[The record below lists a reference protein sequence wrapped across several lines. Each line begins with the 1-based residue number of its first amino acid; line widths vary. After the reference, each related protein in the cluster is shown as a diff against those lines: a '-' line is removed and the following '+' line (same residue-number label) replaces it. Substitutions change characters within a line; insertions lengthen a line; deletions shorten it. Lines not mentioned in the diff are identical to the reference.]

1 MSKLEVAML
10 GHAAYVVPNLE
21 KSLWFWKDVVGLIET
36 ERTADAVYLRG
47 FHEFEHHSLVLMQG
61 KPDEEA
67 YLHHVAFKAKQP
79 EDVDAFAAH
88 LRGIGVEVAEVPA
101 GTEAGQGAAIRFF
114 MPTSGHPIEI
124 YYDMARPLSPKE
136 VRSALKN
143 QTARKGFGISP
154 RRIDHINLWC
164 GGFPPDETID
174 WMSDNLGFKVRE
186 FIQLPEFKLGAWMSV
201 TPLVHDAAFMFDGNS
216 QGARHHHIAY
226 WLEEPTEILNAQEH
240 FAEHGIK
247 VDLGPGKHGISQAF
261 YTYLRDPASGIRL
274 EIFAGGYLI
283 FDPAWEPIQWDAH
296 ELERGL
302 FWYGDSLDPTAEP
315 EHPFMPTIGVRAKE

>member
-1 MSKLEVAML
+1 MSKLEVAMF
-10 GHAAYVVPNLE
+10 GHAAYVVPDLE

-36 ERTADAVYLRG
+36 ERTADAVYLRA
-47 FHEFEHHSLVLMQG
+47 FQEFEHHSLVLIRGKQG
-61 KPDEEA
+61 EEA
-67 YLHHVAFKAKQP
+67 HLHHVAFKAKRP

-88 LRGIGVEVAEVPA
+88 LRGLGVAVEEVPA

-114 MPTSGHPIEI
+114 VPTSGHPIEI
-124 YYDMARPLSPKE
+124 YYNMARPLSPKE
-136 VRSALKN
+136 VRSALKS
-143 QTARKGFGISP
+143 QTARKGIGISP

-164 GGFPPDETID
+164 GGFPPDETIA
-174 WMSDNLGFKVRE
+174 WMCDNLGFKVRE

-283 FDPAWEPIQWDAH
+283 FDPAWEPIKWDAQ
-296 ELERGL
+296 EIERGL
-302 FWYGDSLDPTAEP
+302 FWYGDSMDPTKEP
-315 EHPFMPTIGVRAKE
+315 EHPFMPTIGVRGRE